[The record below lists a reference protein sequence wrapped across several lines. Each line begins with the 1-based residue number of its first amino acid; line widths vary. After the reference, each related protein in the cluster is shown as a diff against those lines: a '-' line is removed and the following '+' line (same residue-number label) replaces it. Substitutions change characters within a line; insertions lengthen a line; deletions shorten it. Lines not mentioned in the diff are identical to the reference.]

1 MKNVLLTGANGF
13 IGSAIMHRLQGD
25 AYRVRGAVRANR
37 RAVTDNG
44 EYIKIEGLGKDSDWG
59 DALDG
64 IEVVVHTAARVHI
77 MHDSATNPLKQ
88 YLEVNL
94 EGTLNL
100 AKQAAAAG
108 VRRFIFISSIK
119 VNGEQTMP
127 GSAFAA
133 DDEPAPV
140 DPYAISKLKA
150 EQGLCE
156 LATETGMEVVI
167 IRPPLVYGPGV
178 EANFQRMIRWID
190 RGVPLPLGSIHNKRS
205 LVALENLV
213 SLIVTCIENTAA
225 ANQIFLIGDDE
236 DLSTTELLQRIASAL
251 GKPARLFPFPT
262 YLINFA
268 ASLLGKRRMAQRL
281 FGSLQV
287 DISKARKLLDWRPC
301 VSVDEGLQQVADD
314 FKKRFDGL

>member
-108 VRRFIFISSIK
+108 VRRFIFII
-119 VNGEQTMP
+119 
-127 GSAFAA
+127 
-133 DDEPAPV
+133 
-140 DPYAISKLKA
+140 
-150 EQGLCE
+150 
-156 LATETGMEVVI
+156 
-167 IRPPLVYGPGV
+167 
-178 EANFQRMIRWID
+178 W
-190 RGVPLPLGSIHNKRS
+190 
-205 LVALENLV
+205 
-213 SLIVTCIENTAA
+213 
-225 ANQIFLIGDDE
+225 
-236 DLSTTELLQRIASAL
+236 
-251 GKPARLFPFPT
+251 
-262 YLINFA
+262 
-268 ASLLGKRRMAQRL
+268 
-281 FGSLQV
+281 QV
-287 DISKARKLLDWRPC
+287 
-301 VSVDEGLQQVADD
+301 GQ
-314 FKKRFDGL
+314 